1 MKRKVIKIDQARCN
15 GCGLCIPN
23 CKEGA
28 LQIING
34 KAGLISDAA
43 CDGLG
48 ACLGHCPQDAI
59 TIEEREA
66 QPFEEKAEAK
76 HRHSNLF
83 QCPGSKA
90 MVFSREDR
98 KPVFSP
104 TESSEISNWPI
115 QLRLVPVNASY
126 FNGADL
132 LIAADCVPF
141 AYPNFHQE
149 LLKGKILLVG
159 CPKLDDLDLYRDKL
173 NQILKINQVLSVT
186 YVYMEVPCCLG
197 LLGIIKEAITASAK
211 DIPFKQVMISV
222 KGEKVL

>member
-1 MKRKVIKIDQARCN
+1 MKRKIIRIDQARCN
-15 GCGLCIPN
+15 GCGLCLPN

-28 LQIING
+28 LQIIKG
-34 KAGLISDAA
+34 KALLVSDSA

-66 QPFEEKAEAK
+66 QPFDEKTTIIRPQPFK
-76 HRHSNLF
+76 
-83 QCPGSKA
+83 CPGSKA
-90 MVFSREDR
+90 MVFSRENRRSGLSQTD
-98 KPVFSP
+98 
-104 TESSEISNWPI
+104 SSEISNWPI
-115 QLRLVPVNASY
+115 QLRLAPVNASY

-132 LIAADCVPF
+132 LISADCVPF

-149 LLKGKILLVG
+149 FLQGKILLVG

-173 NQILKINQVLSVT
+173 NQILKTNQVLSVT

-197 LLGIIKEAITASAK
+197 LLGIIKEAITASTK
-211 DIPFKQVMISV
+211 DIPFKQIMISV